1 MINITHKKKL
11 RADEYISGFLIITY
25 FAFALFFRVE
35 ALLVLIVYPFVALFF
50 YGIIKIMTG
59 FSKRNRG
66 DGNNLNR
73 VLLGIISIFF
83 SLAFLYFIVS
93 QPNISFQ
100 TIINISAL
108 PILIV
113 GFAGIVKG
121 RFISIYSTKWRI
133 LNIGIGVISVGF
145 SMLALVSSYSIY
157 QDLILFNIISLS
169 IILLVNIVSRAAL
182 YLSEYGLS
190 LIHLKN
196 FKIFF
201 YIISDYFIFVNHE
214 GNIILEKME

>member
-25 FAFALFFRVE
+25 LAFALFFRVE

-214 GNIILEKME
+214 GNIVLEKME

>member
-1 MINITHKKKL
+1 MINIINKKKL
-11 RADEYISGFLIITY
+11 RADRYIFGFLAITY
-25 FAFALFFRVE
+25 VAFALFFRLE

-50 YGIIKIMTG
+50 YGILNIIKG
-59 FSKRNRG
+59 VDKRNRG
-66 DGNNLNR
+66 DCNNLNR
-73 VLLGIISIFF
+73 VLIGIISIFF
-83 SLAFLYFIVS
+83 SLAFLYYIVS

-113 GFAGIVKG
+113 GFASIVKG
-121 RFISIYSTKWRI
+121 RYITIYSTKWRI
-133 LNIGIGVISVGF
+133 LNIGIGVITVGF
-145 SMLALVSSYSIY
+145 SMLALVSSYSIH
-157 QDLILFNIISLS
+157 QDLILFNIISLY

-190 LIHLKN
+190 LMYLKN
-196 FKIFF
+196 LKIFF

-214 GNIILEKME
+214 GNIVLEKMK